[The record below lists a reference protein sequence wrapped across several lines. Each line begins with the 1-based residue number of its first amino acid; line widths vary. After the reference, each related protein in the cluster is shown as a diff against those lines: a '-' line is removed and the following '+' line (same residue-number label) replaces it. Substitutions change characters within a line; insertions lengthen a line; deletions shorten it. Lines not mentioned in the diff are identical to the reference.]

1 MIGALENVSSY
12 ADAQAQAE
20 VDKLPTSDLQGQDA
34 FMKLLVTQ
42 MQHQDPLNPQ
52 SNEEFVAQLAQ
63 FTSLEQLMG
72 VNDQLGNLYSATSA
86 MNNASMTQLLG
97 RTVVAYSESFEYSGS
112 GDQELHYVSPTDV
125 SSATITVKD
134 SEGKVVA
141 REELGGF
148 DAGEGS
154 WTWDGTNVHGNPV
167 EEGTYTFEVSGKD
180 AGGDDVVINSLLVG
194 EVDQMSYVTGTPT
207 PSVNGTTFSIGSIL
221 RVETTGSEGEGGG
234 TDE

>member
-1 MIGALENVSSY
+1 MIGGIENVSTY

-20 VDKLPTSDLQGQDA
+20 IDKMPSKDLQGQDT

-72 VNDQLGNLYSATSA
+72 VNEQLGNLYGATAA

-97 RTVVAYSESFEYSGS
+97 RDVVAYGESFEYSGS
-112 GDQELHYVSPTDV
+112 RDKDLHFESTGDAEMVTV
-125 SSATITVKD
+125 TIMD
-134 SEGKVVA
+134 EDGKLVA
-141 REELGGF
+141 RADLGAH
-148 DAGEGS
+148 DAGEHA

-167 EEGTYTFEVSGKD
+167 EEGKYTFKVTGKD
-180 AGGDDVVINSLLVG
+180 SSGNDVYINPLLVG
-194 EVDQMSYVTGTPT
+194 QVDEMSYVTGTPT
-207 PSVNGTTFSIGSIL
+207 PSIDGTPFSISNIL
-221 RVETTGSEGEGGG
+221 RVETGGSGE
-234 TDE
+234 EESAE